1 MRSLGFFIFS
11 LLVICALG
19 ATMMISAQEREMGG
33 LGITVFADANFRG
46 KSATFQHNVPNLAHQ
61 GFDNM
66 ISSLRIGPGEQWEVC
81 DQANY
86 RGRCV
91 VVSGEERNLSNNSW
105 NNIISSFR
113 RVGGNVPPPP
123 PPDPGYIVLFDR
135 PNYQGNP
142 TNYNAAAPNLHR
154 RSGSVTIGRGVWD
167 LCDGWNFTGRCVTL
181 TTSVPDLGTY
191 GVRDRVLSV
200 RPAGSSPGPV
210 TPSMTDWYVVLF
222 EQPNYRGNPRNYKAA
237 TANIPVLR
245 RSGSITI
252 GRGVWELCSGR
263 DFTGHCV
270 TLRDSVPNLAT
281 HNLLHRVRSLRP
293 IGPQPR

>member
-1 MRSLGFFIFS
+1 
-11 LLVICALG
+11 
-19 ATMMISAQEREMGG
+19 
-33 LGITVFADANFRG
+33 
-46 KSATFQHNVPNLAHQ
+46 
-61 GFDNM
+61 M
-66 ISSLRIGPGEQWEVC
+66 ISSLRIGPGERWEVC

-105 NNIISSFR
+105 SNIISSFR
-113 RVGGNVPPPP
+113 RVGGGVPPRPDP
-123 PPDPGYIVLFDR
+123 SDPGYIVLFDR

-181 TTSVPDLGTY
+181 TTSVPDLATY
-191 GVRDRVLSV
+191 SLRDRVLSV
-200 RPAGSSPGPV
+200 RPAGSGPV
-210 TPSMTDWYVVLF
+210 TPPMTDWYVVLF
-222 EQPNYRGNPRNYKAA
+222 DQPNYQGNPRNFKSAA
-237 TANIPVLR
+237 ASIFG

-252 GRGVWELCSGR
+252 GRGVWEVCTGR
-263 DFTGHCV
+263 NFTGRCV
-270 TLRDSVPNLAT
+270 TLNTSVSNLAT
-281 HNLLHRVRSLRP
+281 YNLRNSVHSLRP

>member
-1 MRSLGFFIFS
+1 MRVGGLCM
-11 LLVICALG
+11 LLLFAICASM
-19 ATMMISAQEREMGG
+19 TISAVAQEREMGG
-33 LGITVFADANFRG
+33 VGITVFADTNFRG
-46 KSATFQHNVPNLAHQ
+46 KSATFQHDVPNLAHH

-66 ISSLRIGPGEQWEVC
+66 ISSLRIGPGEKWEVC

-105 NNIISSFR
+105 SNIISSFR
-113 RVGGNVPPPP
+113 RAGGAPPPP

-142 TNYNAAAPNLHR
+142 TNYNGPTPNLHR
-154 RSGSVTIGRGVWD
+154 RAGSVTIGRGVWE

-181 TTSVPDLGTY
+181 TTSVSNLATY
-191 GVRDRVLSV
+191 SLSDRVLSV
-200 RPAGSSPGPV
+200 RPAASVPV
-210 TPSMTDWYVVLF
+210 TPPMTDWYVVLF
-222 EQPNYRGNPRNYKAA
+222 ERPNYQGNPRNYKTAA
-237 TANIPVLR
+237 ANIVG

-252 GRGVWELCSGR
+252 GRGVWEVCGGR
-263 DFTGHCV
+263 NFTGRCV
-270 TLRDSVPNLAT
+270 TLNTSVPSFAT
-281 HNLLHRVRSLRP
+281 HNLRNGVHSLRP